1 VNKLPLSIATHLLAI
16 AVGMAIAVATYTI
29 TAKVKHYC
37 DAENMVYLYQGNIAV
52 VAYDPRCVDIDVP
65 SWDG

>member
-1 VNKLPLSIATHLLAI
+1 
-16 AVGMAIAVATYTI
+16 MAIAVATYTI